1 MILAIIQ
8 ARMGSSRLPGKVL
21 KKINKKTILELV
33 VERIK
38 NSKFIDE
45 IVVATSIEKNNLPLI
60 ELCSSKSIRV
70 FAGSENN
77 VLDRFY
83 QLAKLIEPTH
93 IVRITA
99 DCPLHDSEVI
109 DKVIETHL
117 QSKSDYTSNVNP
129 PTFPD
134 GLDIEIFTYKALEN
148 AWLNAREASDLEHVT
163 PYIRN
168 NQEIKNTNF
177 ENPIDYSDLRWT
189 LDEEKDFVLIEKI
202 YQSFAPRIDF
212 KMNEIIDLVNK
223 DENLKR
229 INSQYTRNEGAKQ

>member
-21 KKINKKTILELV
+21 KKINNKTILELV

-60 ELCSSKSIRV
+60 ELCSSKNIRV

-83 QLAKLIEPTH
+83 QLAKLIKPTQ

-99 DCPLHDSEVI
+99 DCPLHDSDVI
-109 DKVIETHL
+109 DKVIENHL
-117 QSKSDYTSNVNP
+117 QLKSEYTSNINP
-129 PTFPD
+129 PTYPD

-148 AWLNAREASDLEHVT
+148 AWLNASEVSDLEHVT

-168 NQEIKNTNF
+168 NKEIKNTNV
-177 ENPIDYSDLRWT
+177 ENQVDYSDLRWT

-202 YQSFAPRIDF
+202 YQYFAPRIDF
-212 KMNEIIDLVNK
+212 KMNDIIDLVNQN
-223 DENLKR
+223 ENLKT
-229 INSQYTRNEGAKQ
+229 INSQYTRNEGSKL